1 MKGEK
6 NKKSFEKDLTN
17 PLTYGIIRMYRR
29 GTKLIQRK
37 EIDTMMEKRLTKKDY
52 FAKLLAI
59 EAVAADVELVNFINH
74 EVDLLSRKNSS
85 GESKLTAKQ
94 KMNEQLKDSIID
106 CMEEGKKYTIAEMN
120 STFEELK
127 NFTASKVNA
136 LVTQLK
142 NEGKVVR
149 VEEKRRAYFQKA

>member
-1 MKGEK
+1 MAEK
-6 NKKSFEKDLTN
+6 K
-17 PLTYGIIRMYRR
+17 
-29 GTKLIQRK
+29 
-37 EIDTMMEKRLTKKDY
+37 LTKRDY

-59 EAVAADVELVNFINH
+59 EAVAADEELVNFINH
-74 EVDLLSRKNSS
+74 EVDLLSRKNAS
-85 GESKLTAKQ
+85 GEFKLTEKQ

-106 CMEEGKKYTIAEMN
+106 CMEEGKKYTVAEMN

-142 NEGKVVR
+142 NEGR
-149 VEEKRRAYFQKA
+149 VIRTEEKRRAYFQKA